1 MIVIKSSI
9 FLYSHYVCSK
19 TIMSGVR
26 CSLIINEEPHICL
39 IESLDEKDIPLNVLT
54 TVKITVISGEIN
66 LIAFLEGAKFTL
78 FRGKEV
84 GWGNVDYIEEAYL
97 ERENLE
103 VIKDKKKLRAVID
116 YAEQLSCAL
125 IYEDVYDLI
134 GEEE

>member
-1 MIVIKSSI
+1 
-9 FLYSHYVCSK
+9 
-19 TIMSGVR
+19 MSGVR

-97 ERENLE
+97 ERENFL
-103 VIKDKKKLRAVID
+103 KKYPKIQRKNI
-116 YAEQLSCAL
+116 QLML
-125 IYEDVYDLI
+125 IIMFQPLS
-134 GEEE
+134 